1 MKFTIVNKPLGEL
14 IGRRKQH
21 VIMSVSTKAAVLS
34 VLALSTVAVLYW
46 NKDFLSEEFECIC
59 SDAKKE
65 EALRK
70 LQRVRIVLHDFA
82 TELNRVEEACEK
94 SKLSG
99 EKVDPEIKRM
109 IPGLS
114 VDLDY
119 IFDTLDAI
127 QGDTAVKTRRKKLV
141 DEFKALAQ
149 RVDNLTVFMR

>member
-1 MKFTIVNKPLGEL
+1 
-14 IGRRKQH
+14 
-21 VIMSVSTKAAVLS
+21 MSVTPKAAVLS
-34 VLALSTVAVLYW
+34 VLALGAVVALYW
-46 NKDFLSEEFECIC
+46 NKDFLSEELECVC

-70 LQRVRIVLHDFA
+70 LQRVRTVLHDFA
-82 TELNRVEEACEK
+82 AELNKVEASCKK
-94 SKLSG
+94 SQQCG
-99 EKVDPEIKRM
+99 EKIDAETKRV

-127 QGDTAVKTRRKKLV
+127 QGDAAVKTRRKKLV

-149 RVDNLTVFMR
+149 RVDNLTVFLR